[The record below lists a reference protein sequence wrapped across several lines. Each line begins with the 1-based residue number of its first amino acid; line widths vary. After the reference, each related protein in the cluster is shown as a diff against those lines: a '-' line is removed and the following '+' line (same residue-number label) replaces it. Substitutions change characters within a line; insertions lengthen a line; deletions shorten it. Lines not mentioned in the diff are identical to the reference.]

1 MDLDSTRPHSNTS
14 TTTSELFICF
24 TSRLSLTSSSS
35 SMKFSKSILSPG
47 RARDAPL
54 SLPIS
59 LSRRLKSN
67 GSIKGGHG
75 QASPMFSTT
84 NKKRGS
90 GFENPEP
97 TSPKVTCIGQV
108 RVKTKKKVKQS
119 RSLSKRRSG
128 SGSGEVSFRKI
139 EQVSTEAFNQTHDRL
154 SLRNSSVHY
163 QQQECVNH
171 RNQRWVHLPLT
182 ICEALR
188 AFGAEFSCLFPCR
201 SSCFSTNE
209 GEKVEKRGE
218 AYRECDNINEQ
229 RSCGAVFARWLVAL
243 QDGEAG
249 KRRDIELVVASGDQE
264 EERNEAMHSTRR
276 HVFEDIELDEIVEM
290 EKGRVSICVPPKN
303 ALLLMRC
310 RSDPLKMADLTNR
323 FRESPVLKD
332 EHYDDEDEEEEED
345 FEENKDVE
353 VVDSQK
359 CEPSKDVKVPDET
372 SVSVDLDEIE
382 EIPEETEVMEMEGK
396 LETCELAAQIEQ
408 EETKIESFVAE
419 IESQMEENE
428 DIEDNQ
434 VRELEEGEGEE
445 MSILSHSSLLEN
457 SDTGTIQIE
466 DEEVV
471 ELVTEEASLE
481 EEEERFKSTIMK
493 EIQEI
498 LLGSSDQIESSLCQS
513 MNMPHPAVQGV
524 GQIRVEA
531 LPRKSEDFWEDSRMG
546 TQQESEYEEQEED
559 TPFTEPVQ
567 NEDQN
572 KEGKQSE
579 VEYPKE
585 PEKEEKESVLPDCL
599 LLMMCEPK
607 LSMEVSKETWV
618 CRRDFLRWLPE
629 RKSQQVKP
637 PLKKEIIP
645 EEQPKRRRSTDTRPP
660 MEHRNKQLLQPPRS
674 SCSLPAVGGMS
685 MATMIEQKLVNAAAY
700 EPCVLTRCKSEP
712 MRTAAAKLTP
722 ENCCWKN
729 RKIEPHRPAT
739 FGVGAAGVGF

>member
-1 MDLDSTRPHSNTS
+1 MDLDTRPHSST
-14 TTTSELFICF
+14 TTTSEVFICF
-24 TSRLSLTSSSS
+24 TSRLCSSTP

-59 LSRRLKSN
+59 LSRRLKLN
-67 GSIKGGHG
+67 GSIKGG
-75 QASPMFSTT
+75 QASPMFPTT
-84 NKKRGS
+84 GKKRGS

-128 SGSGEVSFRKI
+128 SGEVSFRKI
-139 EQVSTEAFNQTHDRL
+139 EQGSTEAFNQTHDRL

-163 QQQECVNH
+163 QQQECVSH

-209 GEKVEKRGE
+209 REKVEKRGE
-218 AYRECDNINEQ
+218 ACGDGDEQ

-243 QDGEAG
+243 QDGESG
-249 KRRDIELVVASGDQE
+249 KRRDIELVVEASGEE
-264 EERNEAMHSTRR
+264 EERNEAIMHSTRR
-276 HVFEDIELDEIVEM
+276 HVFEDFEFKDEIVEM
-290 EKGRVSICVPPKN
+290 ERGVGEEKGRVSICIPPKN

-310 RSDPLKMADLTNR
+310 RSDQLKMADLTNR
-323 FRESPVLKD
+323 FRESSPVLKD
-332 EHYDDEDEEEEED
+332 EHYEEEEEEEAGELED
-345 FEENKDVE
+345 FGENKHIE
-353 VVDSQK
+353 VVDCQK
-359 CEPSKDVKVPDET
+359 CEPSNVVEVMEKWCKMPGET
-372 SVSVDLDEIE
+372 SLSVDLDEIE
-382 EIPEETEVMEMEGK
+382 DNQEKTEVMEKHKVE
-396 LETCELAAQIEQ
+396 LETCELVAETEQ

-419 IESQMEENE
+419 IESLEQSAQLVNQTMEDREE
-428 DIEDNQ
+428 NQ
-434 VRELEEGEGEE
+434 VREVEEEGEEVT
-445 MSILSHSSLLEN
+445 IISHSSLLEN
-457 SDTGTIQIE
+457 SDRGSNQIE
-466 DEEVV
+466 NEEVE
-471 ELVTEEASLE
+471 ELVTEEPALE

-498 LLGSSDQIESSLCQS
+498 LLGQIQ
-513 MNMPHPAVQGV
+513 
-524 GQIRVEA
+524 VET
-531 LPRKSEDFWEDSRMG
+531 LPRKSQDFWADSRMG
-546 TQQESEYEEQEED
+546 TQQESEQEH
-559 TPFTEPVQ
+559 TPFTDQPVQ
-567 NEDQN
+567 TEVLEN
-572 KEGKQSE
+572 KEGNQIE

-585 PEKEEKESVLPDCL
+585 QEKESVLPDCL

-637 PLKKEIIP
+637 PPKKEIL
-645 EEQPKRRRSTDTRPP
+645 EEQPKRRRSIDTKPN
-660 MEHRNKQLLQPPRS
+660 EHRNRHLLQPPRS
-674 SCSLPAVGGMS
+674 SCSLPVGGMS

-700 EPCVLTRCKSEP
+700 EPFVLTRCKSEP

-729 RKIEPHRPAT
+729 RKIEPHRPAAT